1 MDKRERERER
11 ERDSKIM
18 GEFEERREYMKIIMT
33 MFDCK
38 TRKFTTKVEVEN
50 RCTRNVISKSNRW
63 HGMV

>member
-1 MDKRERERER
+1 
-11 ERDSKIM
+11 M